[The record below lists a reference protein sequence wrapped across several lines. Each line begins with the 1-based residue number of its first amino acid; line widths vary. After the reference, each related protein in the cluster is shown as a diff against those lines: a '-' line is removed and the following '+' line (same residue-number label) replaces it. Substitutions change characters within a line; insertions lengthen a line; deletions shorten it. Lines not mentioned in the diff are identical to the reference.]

1 MILPESLIKNYFHEK
16 EVLSSICISSSFSNS
31 VCSKSKCRKINLRS
45 SNRFLGVWVHRE
57 VKLSNEIALR
67 AEVGMDLGLWGGD
80 FYPKSGYLLAP
91 VIRLEPRWYYNLD
104 KRVSKSRSI
113 SGNAGNFLALQTSYH
128 PNWFTISNYDN
139 VEVVNQVSI
148 IPTWGIKRNIGK
160 YFNYETGIGIG
171 YAYYFAK
178 SAGYLENE
186 GYAAVNL
193 NLRIGY
199 RF

>member
-1 MILPESLIKNYFHEK
+1 MKKKYLVLFVLAVVSVASYAQKASVEK
-16 EVLSSICISSSFSNS
+16 STYGIQTG
-31 VCSKSKCRKINLRS
+31 
-45 SNRFLGVWVHRE
+45 FLGVWAHRE

-67 AEVGMDLGLWGGD
+67 AELGMDLGLWGGD

-113 SGNAGNFLALQTSYH
+113 SGNAGNFLSLQTSYH

-148 IPTWGIKRNIGK
+148 ILVFSFFILFFSRQTVNANNCVFTSFICSVKPDSV
-160 YFNYETGIGIG
+160 
-171 YAYYFAK
+171 YA
-178 SAGYLENE
+178 G
-186 GYAAVNL
+186 
-193 NLRIGY
+193 
-199 RF
+199 

>member
-1 MILPESLIKNYFHEK
+1 MKKKYLVLFVLA
-16 EVLSSICISSSFSNS
+16 VLSVTAYAQKAS
-31 VCSKSKCRKINLRS
+31 VEKSTYGVQTG
-45 SNRFLGVWVHRE
+45 FLGVWVHRE

-113 SGNAGNFLALQTSYH
+113 SGNAGNFLSLQTSYH

-160 YFNYETGIGIG
+160 HFNYETGIGIG